1 MPEQNHVDTQH
12 DEDAAHL
19 ASLGYNYDTTFKR
32 EMGFWGNVSLGF
44 TYLSPIAGV
53 YAMFAF
59 SFMSA
64 GPPMAWA
71 LVIAL
76 VGQFSWHSSLA
87 KWSQITLSLAVSTR
101 GHADFGAGSGPG

>member
-1 MPEQNHVDTQH
+1 MENQSTPAVEH

-19 ASLGYNYDTTFKR
+19 ASLGYTYDASFKR
-32 EMGFWGNVSLGF
+32 EMSFWGNVSLGF
-44 TYLSPIAGV
+44 TYLSPIAGI

-59 SFMSA
+59 SFMAA

-76 VGQFSWHSSLA
+76 VGQFFVAL
-87 KWSQITLSLAVSTR
+87 IFGEVVSNYPVAGAYIR
-101 GHADFGAGSGPG
+101 GPADCGAASGRG